1 MAGRDTTTRNG
12 GAETKL
18 VPAPGMAAP
27 IRAGGLAVVVGAGA
41 SGLAALRLLAA
52 LGARTRL
59 LDKKEF
65 SPETRAMV
73 GELGVELIA
82 GEHTPGQFAGADL
95 VVTSP
100 GVPMSVL
107 RPLLASAGNP
117 PLIAETELAL
127 RYVNEPVLAVT
138 GSSGKTTTVSLAAA
152 MLEAAGKKVFL
163 GGNIGTPLSDYV
175 LGQYKQD
182 KADVLVLEL
191 SSFQLQGCVS
201 VRPRAAVLLN
211 LTANHLD
218 QHADMAEYAEAKF
231 SLFARQTADDLAV
244 LPPELADEYRRRGFA
259 GRLEIF
265 ADKGRFTGMRLLGR
279 HNAANAEAAYLAC
292 REFGVTEAEAARAA
306 AAFEPL
312 RHRLERAGVV
322 RGALYVNDSK
332 CTTVESMRAA
342 LNSFDAPVVLLA
354 GGKFKGGDLASL
366 VPLLRE
372 RVKAVALFGASREIF
387 EQAWQGVVPLS
398 WDADLG
404 AAMARVGRVAESGD
418 VVLLSPGTSSYDLY
432 NNYKER
438 GDHFCSLVTSMMASD
453 KEAARPGRQGAGS

>member
-1 MAGRDTTTRNG
+1 MAGRDTTIRNG
-12 GAETKL
+12 GTGANL

-27 IRAGGLAVVVGAGA
+27 IGAGGLAVVVGAGA
-41 SGLAALRLLAA
+41 SGLAALRLLVA
-52 LGARTRL
+52 LGARARL

-65 SPETRAMV
+65 SPETRDLAR
-73 GELGVELIA
+73 ELNVELIA
-82 GEHTPGQFAGADL
+82 GEHAPEQFAGADL

-107 RPLLASAGNP
+107 RPLLAAAGNP

-127 RYVNEPVLAVT
+127 RYVDEPVLAVT

-175 LGQYKQD
+175 LGRD

-191 SSFQLQGCVS
+191 SSFQLQGCAS

-231 SLFARQTADDLAV
+231 SLFARQTAGDLAV
-244 LPPELADEYRRRGFA
+244 LPPDLADEYRRRGFA

-292 REFGVTEAEAARAA
+292 SEFGVTEAEAARAA

-312 RHRLERAGVV
+312 RHRLERAGMI

-332 CTTVESMRAA
+332 CTTVDSMRAA
-342 LNSFDAPVVLLA
+342 LNSFAAPVVLLA
-354 GGKFKGGDLASL
+354 GGKFKGGDLPSL
-366 VPLLRE
+366 IPLLRQ

-398 WDADLG
+398 WDAELG
-404 AAMARVGRVAESGD
+404 AAMARVVRVAESGD

-432 NNYKER
+432 KNYKER
-438 GDHFCSLVTSMMASD
+438 GDHFCSLVRDMAASD
-453 KEAARPGRQGAGS
+453 KDAARPGPQGAGS